1 VAIKPYSFRFPYDI
15 ESTLAPLRPVSGTLT
30 SGNDGLYDQII
41 ATLRDRDRAIE
52 DYLSLGVSQGRL
64 AYVIS
69 TSNQA
74 VASGAA
80 VDITGLTVSV
90 SLPANRVIR
99 VTGQC
104 IFAITPP
111 MTLDGFINQDGTNV
125 AAFGENSNATGGD
138 ATNKSIL
145 QCGSAILTPTA
156 GDHTYKLQAQATG
169 AGSATIGAS
178 AAAPGFI
185 LVEDI
190 GPASR

>member
-1 VAIKPYSFRFPYDI
+1 MAIKPYSFRYPYDI
-15 ESTLAPLRPVSGTLT
+15 ETTISPWRQTLGETYERVVALLH
-30 SGNDGLYDQII
+30 
-41 ATLRDRDRAIE
+41 DRDRVLE
-52 DYLSLGVSQGRL
+52 DYLSLGVAQGRL

-80 VDITGLTVSV
+80 VDITGLTVSI
-90 SLPANRVIR
+90 SIPANRVLR

-111 MTLDGFINQDGTNV
+111 MTLDGFINQDGTDI
-125 AAFGENSNATGGD
+125 AAFGENSNSTGADATG
-138 ATNKSIL
+138 KSIL
-145 QCGSAILTPTA
+145 QCGSAIVTPAA
-156 GDHTYKLQAQATG
+156 GDHTFKLRAQASG

-178 AAAPGFI
+178 TAAPGFI